1 VLGGLAI
8 AIEDICVNSSV
19 GIAPF
24 RPVGTV
30 AFLGRKFGAS

>member
-8 AIEDICVNSSV
+8 PIEGICVNSSV

-24 RPVGTV
+24 GPVMKKI
-30 AFLGRKFGAS
+30 RSMINEI